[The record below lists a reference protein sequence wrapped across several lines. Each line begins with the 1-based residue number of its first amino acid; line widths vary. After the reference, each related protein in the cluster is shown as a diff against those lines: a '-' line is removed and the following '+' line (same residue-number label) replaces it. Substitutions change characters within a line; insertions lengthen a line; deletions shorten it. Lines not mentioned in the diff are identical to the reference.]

1 MEARH
6 EDALRRI
13 YQADKALGDEG
24 HEPELFH
31 LRHSGGMQRHIDHPR
46 WDRSWAIPSEHTIDD
61 LEEAGYLRVE
71 PHADKRRSFGLT
83 LDGRQKGE
91 ELTNP
96 SKPPQREPR
105 PGDSYTDEERRE
117 YAVKADAELALAIR
131 AFLGRVGTETFTA
144 NDLADAV
151 PMPKFEVTA
160 AVHWLRVA
168 HAEGRVTPAG
178 GGGWHV
184 NTEGGSGP
192 TYHVRVVPTKAR
204 DQLSGPIYAL
214 DLTETEVLER
224 FVAPY
229 QGRAPISW
237 GDRTLQA
244 YRKPKIGRLYDS
256 GAETVAGI
264 AENLRA
270 SRMAHTANEAE
281 ELFFEK
287 TVQDVTESYIGTG
300 EPAEVSAS
308 PGFRQAPAQ
317 VGSGGS
323 IFVVH
328 GHKRKDEVA
337 RFLEQI
343 VNEKVVVLE
352 EQPGRSRTI
361 IEKFEDLG
369 GDASFAVVLLTADD
383 VGAAKE
389 KQDHLR
395 PRARQNAVLELGF
408 FIGRIGRENV
418 AVLYEPEV
426 ELPSDYGGVE
436 YISFAGDWKLKL
448 MGELKAA
455 GFEVK
460 APDF

>member
-1 MEARH
+1 
-6 EDALRRI
+6 
-13 YQADKALGDEG
+13 
-24 HEPELFH
+24 
-31 LRHSGGMQRHIDHPR
+31 MQSHIDHPC
-46 WDRSWAIPSEHTIDD
+46 WDRSWAVPSEHTIDD

-71 PHADKRRSFGLT
+71 PHADKGRSFGLT
-83 LDGRQKGE
+83 LDGRRKGE
-91 ELTNP
+91 ELANP
-96 SKPPQREPR
+96 SGPPRHGPL

-117 YAVKADAELALAIR
+117 YAAKADAELELAIR
-131 AFLGRVGTETFTA
+131 AFLGQVGTETFTA
-144 NDLADAV
+144 DDLADAV
-151 PMPKFEVTA
+151 PMPKFEATA
-160 AVHWLRVA
+160 AVHWLRAA
-168 HAEGRVTPAG
+168 HAEGKVMPAG
-178 GGGWHV
+178 GGWQV

-214 DLTETEVLER
+214 DLSEAEVLER

-229 QGRAPISW
+229 QDRVPISW

-256 GAETVAGI
+256 GTETVAGI

-270 SRMAHTANEAE
+270 SRTAHAANEAE
-281 ELFFEK
+281 ELFFKK
-287 TVQDVTESYIGTG
+287 TMQDVTESYIGAS

-308 PGFRQAPAQ
+308 PEPRQVPAQ
-317 VGSGGS
+317 VGGGGS

-343 VNEKVVVLE
+343 VSEKVVVLE

-389 KQDHLR
+389 KQNHLQ

-418 AVLYEPEV
+418 TVLHEPEV

-436 YISFAGDWKLKL
+436 YVSFAGDWKLKL

-460 APDF
+460 TPGL